1 MPRKKT
7 LSDFISKAISIYGN
21 KYGYSRVEYINSS
34 TKVEILCPKHGSF
47 FKTPQKFLNLQQG
60 DALNLMGE

>member
-47 FKTPQKFLNLQQG
+47 FKTPQKFLNL
-60 DALNLMGE
+60 